1 MMKYQLIITLLFI
14 SFIQGQP
21 KQQVEFQLNTISG
34 VVFNAFD
41 STPLM
46 DLKVEILAGNNILK
60 DSTYTDE
67 NGYYRIENVGFLW
80 KPKMRFTLHNFQTKT
95 FKLDPEKLD
104 SLNNMIIGE
113 IISPIPDEDQ
123 IPDLNRSTITS
134 RAETFFIKGNVFYNL
149 KSNND
154 AERILIKTC
163 EAIQTH
169 AGFIVLKINDK
180 MYDVARCYVPQ
191 GGKYE
196 NLSFIL
202 KSLLKDPIFKNSN
215 NPKYL
220 PDNLLEPNVLFG
232 TVVDYKT
239 GESIKGTEVFIPSLR
254 QRRISDENGKF
265 AFTIDKPGVY
275 EILLDP
281 LDSNSSKKIG
291 KSYIIIKT
299 NRGGWFKSNQYLLKQ
314 S

>member
-1 MMKYQLIITLLFI
+1 MKLVSIIILLFI
-14 SFIQGQP
+14 SSTRGQP
-21 KQQVEFQLNTISG
+21 AEQIEFQLNTISG

-41 STPLM
+41 STPIM
-46 DLKVEILAGNNILK
+46 DLKVEILAGNNVLK
-60 DSTYTDE
+60 DSAYTDE

-80 KPKMRFTLHNFQTKT
+80 KPKLRFTLHNFQTKT

-104 SLNNMIIGE
+104 SLNNMLIGE
-113 IISPIPDEDQ
+113 TISPVPDEDQ
-123 IPDLNRSTITS
+123 IPDLKSSTIS
-134 RAETFFIKGNVFYNL
+134 ARAEIFFIKGNVFYNL
-149 KSNND
+149 KENNK

-163 EAIQTH
+163 EAIQTEP
-169 AGFIVLKINDK
+169 GFIVLKINNK
-180 MYDVARCYVPQ
+180 MYDIARCYVPQ
-191 GGKYE
+191 EGKYE

-202 KSLLKDPIFKNSN
+202 KSLLKEPIFKNSK

-220 PDNLLEPNVLFG
+220 PDNYLEPNVLFG
-232 TVVDYKT
+232 KVLDFKT

-265 AFTIDKPGVY
+265 AFTIDKPGIY

-281 LDSNSSKKIG
+281 LEPYSTKKIG

-299 NRGGWFKSNQYLLKQ
+299 NKGGWFKSNQYLLSQ
-314 S
+314 N